1 MFNSRKLFDVIVSNF
16 ILSNK
21 NIKSNKNLSDIRT
34 YYNTIS
40 INNNIRFARFR
51 PIRLNNNILD
61 TIQFQF

>member
-51 PIRLNNNILD
+51 PIRINNNILD